1 MRGRAGE
8 VADQLE
14 GAEVRYVV
22 RPGSIAELSSV
33 MAEARE
39 SELSVLPK
47 GSGSKLGWLDL
58 PPVVDVLLDLGAFDD
73 YRYSG
78 TTGQVTVGATA
89 PFAVVQ
95 DQLAQHGRRLQLDP
109 PSWRGTVGGMVV
121 TGECGPISHL
131 FGPPAAHI
139 VNATMV
145 LPGGEIGE
153 VADRVELLGNS
164 ICDLRW
170 ANPGWP
176 HPSCVVVETTMR
188 THPLP
193 ERQMWVTFP
202 VEQPFQIN
210 NLLDELL
217 AAHPVAIELDLP
229 GVRVGVGTRYA
240 TGTVSILLEGAAP
253 GVEDRAR
260 RFEGR
265 ALASDYAPA
274 WWGRYPFRPGEVAI
288 RLTIPDS
295 MLNVICY
302 ALSDAAGA
310 PIPVRGSLGAGPCW
324 AAIPLDLGP
333 QRLVAVVEAARG
345 VLLARGGS
353 ATVQWAPS
361 HLRELVAPYRYP

>member
-1 MRGRAGE
+1 MRGRAGD

-22 RPGSIAELSSV
+22 RPSSVSELSAL

-39 SELSVLPK
+39 AEMSVLPK
-47 GSGSKLGWLDL
+47 GGGSKLGWLDL
-58 PPVVDVLLDLGAFDD
+58 PPVIDVLLDLSAFDGCS
-73 YRYSG
+73 YAPS
-78 TTGQVTVGATA
+78 TGNVTAGAAA

-95 DQLAQHGRRLQLDP
+95 DELARFGRRLELDP

-121 TGECGPISHL
+121 TGEAGPISHR

-139 VNATMV
+139 VNATVV

-153 VADRVELLGNS
+153 VADRVELVGNS

-170 ANPGWP
+170 AFPGWP
-176 HPSCVVVETTMR
+176 HPSCVVVETVLR

-193 ERQMWVTFP
+193 DSQAWVTFP
-202 VEQPFQIN
+202 VEQPFHVM

-217 AAHPVAIELDLP
+217 AVHPSAIELDLP
-229 GVRVGVGTRYA
+229 GMRAVAGTRYA
-240 TGTVSILLEGAAP
+240 TGALSILLEGAAP
-253 GVEDRAR
+253 GVEDRVR

-265 ALASDYAPA
+265 GQASEYAPA
-274 WWGRYPFRPGEVAI
+274 WWGRYPFRPGEVAV
-288 RLTIPDS
+288 RLTIPEG

-302 ALSDAAGA
+302 TLADAAGL
-310 PIPVRGSLGAGPCW
+310 PIPVRGSLGHGPCW
-324 AAIPLDLGP
+324 AAIPADLTP
-333 QRLVAVVEAARG
+333 QRLVAVIEAARN
-345 VLLARGGS
+345 VLLARSGS
-353 ATVQWAPS
+353 AVVQWAPA